1 MTVLNVVPNPR
12 DRESKERHR
21 TTVSADHKGKY
32 LALCKTDLNNVGI
45 MLYMTGFTGNTNRKV
60 TVRQQHFKRAGHF

>member
-21 TTVSADHKGKY
+21 TAVSADHKGKY
-32 LALCKTDLNNVGI
+32 LA
-45 MLYMTGFTGNTNRKV
+45 
-60 TVRQQHFKRAGHF
+60 